1 MRVNGFR
8 AGEYTARKRVNETIR
23 LVAEGEAG
31 AIYHDEQNDE
41 WLVDVASKGIT
52 LYFDRD
58 EFEQYLDLLR
68 RAMDYNWEVK
78 LGKSARELR
87 ASGE

>member
-1 MRVNGFR
+1 VND
-8 AGEYTARKRVNETIR
+8 TIR
-23 LVAEGEAG
+23 LVAESEAG

-52 LYFDRD
+52 MYFDRD
-58 EFEQYLDLLR
+58 EFEQYIDLLR
-68 RAMDYNWEVK
+68 RAVDHSWDVK
-78 LGKSARELR
+78 MGPPPKLR

>member
-1 MRVNGFR
+1 M
-8 AGEYTARKRVNETIR
+8 NETIR

-31 AIYHDEQNDE
+31 AIYHDEQTDE

-58 EFEQYLDLLR
+58 EFEQHLELLR
-68 RAMDYNWEVK
+68 RAMDYNREVK
-78 LGKSARELR
+78 LGNSSRELR

>member
-1 MRVNGFR
+1 MND
-8 AGEYTARKRVNETIR
+8 TIR

-58 EFEQYLDLLR
+58 EFEQYIDLLR
-68 RAMDYNWEVK
+68 RAVNYDWDVK
-78 LGKSARELR
+78 LGPSPKLR

>member
-1 MRVNGFR
+1 M
-8 AGEYTARKRVNETIR
+8 NETIK
-23 LVAEGEAG
+23 LVAESDAG

-58 EFEQYLDLLR
+58 EFEQFLELQR
-68 RAMDYNWEVK
+68 QVMTYNWDVK
-78 LGKSARELR
+78 LDQPPHGLR

>member
-1 MRVNGFR
+1 VSD
-8 AGEYTARKRVNETIR
+8 AIR

-68 RAMDYNWEVK
+68 RATDYNWEVK
-78 LGKSARELR
+78 LGTSSRELR

>member
-1 MRVNGFR
+1 M
-8 AGEYTARKRVNETIR
+8 NETIR

-31 AIYHDEQNDE
+31 AIYHDEQSDE

-58 EFEQYLDLLR
+58 EFEQFLELQR
-68 RAMDYNWEVK
+68 RVMDYNWDIK
-78 LGKSARELR
+78 LQNGQRELR

>member
-1 MRVNGFR
+1 M
-8 AGEYTARKRVNETIR
+8 NETIR

-31 AIYHDEQNDE
+31 AIYHDEQTDE

-58 EFEQYLDLLR
+58 EFEQHLELLR

-78 LGKSARELR
+78 LGNSSRELR

>member
-1 MRVNGFR
+1 
-8 AGEYTARKRVNETIR
+8 VNETIK
-23 LVAEGEAG
+23 LVAESEAG

-41 WLVDVASKGIT
+41 WLLDVASKGIT

-58 EFEQYLDLLR
+58 EFEQFLELQR
-68 RAMDYNWEVK
+68 QVMTYNWDVK
-78 LGKSARELR
+78 LRQPPHGLR